1 MTKFK
6 ENIKELRKQF
16 GLNQTQ
22 FAKRICVSRNIVA
35 NWESDKSEPSLDDLI
50 RISKNFD
57 IGYEE
62 LLK

>member
-16 GLNQTQ
+16 GLNQSE
-22 FAKRICVSRNIVA
+22 FAKKIGVSRNIVA
-35 NWESDKSEPSLDDLI
+35 NWECDKSEPSLNELI
-50 RISKNFD
+50 KISKTFD
-57 IGYEE
+57 VGYEE